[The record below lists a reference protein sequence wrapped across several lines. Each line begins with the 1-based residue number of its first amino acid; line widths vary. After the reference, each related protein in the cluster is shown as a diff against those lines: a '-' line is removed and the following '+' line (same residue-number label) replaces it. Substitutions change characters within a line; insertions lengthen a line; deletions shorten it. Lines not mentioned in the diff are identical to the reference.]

1 MARQDFKRRCFDLI
15 DFLKHV
21 LNLVLLE
28 REINFGRLNIFLT
41 QKHGFIFLPFEFW
54 VVYNSTINSGFENCI
69 PHGGM

>member
-1 MARQDFKRRCFDLI
+1 MKTSQRFACIWQRWDFKTICFDLI

-41 QKHGFIFLPFEFW
+41 QKHGFIFLPFEFGLF
-54 VVYNSTINSGFENCI
+54 II
-69 PHGGM
+69 QQ